1 MANLLEQGF
10 YLGLGT
16 LSMTANKVEET
27 ISSLIEKAHLK
38 PEDGKELKDK
48 LISEGEKAREQVQ
61 TQFLNIIAKSQE
73 LLPCNKRFIAL
84 ENRIKALEEKLAPP
98 KAEK

>member
-16 LSMTANKVEET
+16 LSMTANKVEEAVN
-27 ISSLIEKAHLK
+27 SLIEKSHLK

-48 LISEGEKAREQVQ
+48 LINEGEKAREQVQ
-61 TQFLNIIAKSQE
+61 TQFLDLIAKSQT

-84 ENRIKALEEKLAPP
+84 ENRIKALEEKLKEP
-98 KAEK
+98 KPEK